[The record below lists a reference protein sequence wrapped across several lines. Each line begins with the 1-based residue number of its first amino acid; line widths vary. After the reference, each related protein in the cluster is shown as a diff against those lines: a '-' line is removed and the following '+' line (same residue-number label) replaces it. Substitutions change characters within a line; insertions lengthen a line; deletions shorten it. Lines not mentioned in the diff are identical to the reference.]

1 LSPIPYQWATAGYY
15 GAISSGKTICGILF
29 GGTVFLGYLLG
40 RKEVDKPA
48 IENTNRI
55 QAISAVN
62 TLFKGF
68 IERFG
73 TSDCQTL
80 TNCDFSKQEEVD
92 RFMREEVYKDI
103 CFVQF
108 EYILSYC
115 MAQQS

>member
-1 LSPIPYQWATAGYY
+1 MGSDHY
-15 GAISSGKTICGILF
+15 GAISSWKTICEILF
-29 GGTVFLGYLLG
+29 GGTVFLGYLFG

-73 TSDCQTL
+73 TSDCQTF

-108 EYILSYC
+108 EYVLSYC